1 MNKVFKVI
9 WNHTAQTWV
18 AVSELS
24 PVKGKSKSVS
34 AAALVAGVLL
44 SGGVQA
50 ALVTTPLTTNGETK
64 QHNDDGIS
72 VVTTDKNTTLIGEN
86 ATVFNKSSTNNN
98 NTYGNLNLVI
108 GKDASVTGNDSIAIG
123 YQSNANVTRFSGGV
137 AVGAGAVAT
146 GANGHLDRKNPVSG
160 LGEGKSYTHPIAGTV
175 GAADSGNGQFVMDLD
190 GDGKRSNADSTA
202 PTAVGHKA
210 YAEKGGSA
218 FGSYA
223 VARSLAVAAGSL
235 AVADDI
241 GAVAMGVDSFAK
253 GNSAVSI
260 GRNSATKGDFAISI
274 GNVAAA
280 QDNGSIA
287 MGHSAYANGYRSIAI
302 GTTDIYAAP
311 ATVSTVSSGTGKV
324 QFGSAYSDKNQTL
337 AEGIDATSLGAS
349 ATAKGNHATSL
360 GAFAK
365 SENESAS
372 AIGYFAAAEG
382 SRATAIGSGSHAAGE
397 SAVALAN
404 NARALSN
411 QSVAVGVDSLSL
423 SDGSVAIGVN
433 AISGASSISDTLKQ
447 QITEKKAA
455 VKTAETNLT
464 DAQKNLQKQIV
475 AQPFD
480 KDKYAEAQKA
490 YVDALAALQ
499 TATNDLEAVVK
510 TAKSANADTQNAVA
524 IGANAIAADKNA
536 LAVGV
541 DSYVGSA
548 ASGAFGYK
556 NKVSDGAENVY
567 IVGSNNTAADTA
579 DNTFILGSGVT
590 AANANGVIL
599 GNGSADAKLVKT
611 ENATVGGVTYSGFA
625 GVSDAANG
633 VVSIGAAG
641 KERQI
646 KHVAAGQI
654 NANST
659 DAINGSQLYAVVDK
673 LSPAPKFSLN
683 STGKLDD
690 IGNEEEDGG
699 KFVNATTVHEAISQ
713 AGWQITSDVD
723 GGKRA
728 EKGDKRST
736 EIIRAGDEVVLKA
749 GKNLTIKQNGA
760 EFTYATDNEV
770 EFDSIK
776 VPTNSANNPI
786 TITAGGIQ
794 AGGKKITHV
803 AAGDVNE
810 NSTDAV
816 NGSQLYELKKNLSN
830 LNTTVGGGLKFSGD
844 DENVTFTKKLGET
857 VTVRGEL
864 KDGEVASAGNIRV
877 DVEGD
882 ELVVKMAEKPK
893 FKGLTLLSDKEDDDS
908 EVSFDV
914 TDGVLNLST
923 INASSPQVTVSNV
936 KDNLPITY
944 NKDELNPNNKPVTTS
959 QKLPEGI
966 KDKAN
971 NAATVG
977 DVLNAGWNLQGN
989 GKAVDFVKAY
999 DTVNFVN
1006 GAGTTVEAKASAD
1019 GKTSIIKINTLTS
1032 LVDKDGNPVVAVTD
1046 PATGNVSYYTQ
1057 KNVDDSGKPKPNAQ
1071 AIDTQNNPLHVNI
1084 VNPVAEAGKQTSTPT
1099 QLGNIESGLK
1109 PYTKAEA
1116 EAKKTPKAEGLVNLD
1131 NQAVPDNTV
1140 VTAGDL
1146 RNMGWVVA
1154 AGDDYSAQVKNAN
1167 EVKFVGT
1174 GAAKVSG
1181 NDAGNTRVITIHVD
1195 EQVTA
1200 NNVISLAKGAVMA
1213 KPDGTIGVDD
1223 KQKGELVSKE
1233 SLVKAVNES
1242 GWKVGIGRDDTDFKD
1257 GAGKDGK
1264 HLVKPSHSVVFNS
1277 GSNLK
1282 IKQTVTEKETQI
1294 TYALNDSIKVKEIKV
1309 GDGDKN
1315 NVSITEAG
1323 IDAGNKT
1330 ITNVAAG
1337 KNDTDA
1343 VNYGQLKAA
1352 MTGNVNN
1359 VNQINQRLDNMDKN
1373 MRAIDKDLRAGVAGA
1388 TAMAQ
1393 LPQVT
1398 LPGASVLAAGVGH
1411 YKGQNA
1417 FAVGVSHLSDG
1428 GNWIVKAQAS
1438 ANTQGDFNIGAGIGY
1453 QWR

>member
-175 GAADSGNGQFVMDLD
+175 GAVDSGNGQFVMDLD

-223 VARSLAVAAGSL
+223 VARNLAVAAGSL

-311 ATVSTVSSGTGKV
+311 VTVSTVSSGTGKV

-349 ATAKGNHATSL
+349 ATAKGNHATAL

-433 AISGASSISDTLKQ
+433 AISGASSISDALKQ
-447 QITEKKAA
+447 QIAEKKAA

-464 DAQKNLQKQIV
+464 NAQKNLQDQIA
-475 AQPFD
+475 AQPFN
-480 KDKYAEAQKA
+480 KDAYTTAQKA

-524 IGANAIAADKNA
+524 IGANAVAADKNT

-548 ASGAFGYK
+548 GSGAFGYK
-556 NKVSDGAENVY
+556 NKVTDGAENVY
-567 IVGSNNTAADTA
+567 IVGSSNTAAETA

-611 ENATVGGVTYSGFA
+611 ENATVGDVTYGGFA

-654 NANST
+654 NAAST

-673 LSPAPKFSLN
+673 LSPAPKFSFN

-713 AGWQITSDVD
+713 AGWRITSDVD

-728 EKGDKRST
+728 KEGDNPST
-736 EIIRAGDEVVLKA
+736 EIIRAGDKVVLKA
-749 GKNLTIKQNGA
+749 GKNLTIKQDGA
-760 EFTYATDNEV
+760 QFTYATDNEV

-794 AGGKKITHV
+794 AGDKKITNV
-803 AAGDVNE
+803 AAGDLSE

-816 NGSQLYELKKNLSN
+816 NGSQLYELKKSLTTNIN
-830 LNTTVGGGLKFSGD
+830 AVNNKGLNFVGNVGD
-844 DENVTFTKKLGET
+844 EFTKKLGET
-857 VTVRGEL
+857 VTVRGGLGNDEN
-864 KDGEVASAGNIRV
+864 ASADNIRV
-877 DVEGD
+877 DVEED

-893 FKGLTLLSDKEDDDS
+893 FKGITLLSEADTS
-908 EVSFDV
+908 EVRFDV
-914 TDGVLNLST
+914 TKGVLNLSA
-923 INASSPQVTVSNV
+923 INATNEQVTVSNV
-936 KDNLPITY
+936 KDNLPVTY

-959 QKLPEGI
+959 QKLPEDI
-966 KDKAN
+966 KDKVN

-1057 KNVDDSGKPKPNAQ
+1057 KNVDDSGQPKPNAQ
-1071 AIDTQNNPLHVNI
+1071 AIDTQNNPLHVNV

-1109 PYTKAEA
+1109 PYTGAEA
-1116 EAKKTPKAEGLVNLD
+1116 KDKKTPKAEGLVNLD
-1131 NQAVPDNTV
+1131 NEAVPDNTV

-1154 AGDDYSAQVKNAN
+1154 AGDKYSAQVKNAN

-1181 NDAGNTRVITIHVD
+1181 KDDGNARVITIHVD

-1242 GWKVGIGRDDTDFKD
+1242 GWKVGIGRDATDFKD
-1257 GAGKDGK
+1257 GAGKDGN